1 MKYGISSY
9 VFTSPFGA
17 DPYGQ
22 FKKAK
27 DFGFDIYEI
36 AVEDFNTIN
45 ADSIL
50 DAKEKT
56 GIDLSTMCGAFGEKN
71 DISSEN
77 AEYRKDGLRYIRE
90 LVDFGAKIGAKVV
103 AGPMYASVGKA
114 RMTTPAE
121 KEQQWSWAVETM
133 KIAADYAG
141 EHGIRLA
148 IEPLNRFETDMIN
161 TVEQGLDLIDR
172 IGMDN
177 VGFLLD
183 TFHMNI
189 EESNIPAAIRAAKG
203 KLFDFHTCSNNRGT
217 PGEDNFNWAAI
228 KEAIRDIGY
237 DDYCT
242 IESFTPDCVAIAKAA
257 SLWRPLAESPEA
269 LAKNG
274 LAFLKTIFG

>member
-1 MKYGISSY
+1 MKFGISSY
-9 VFTSPFGA
+9 VFTSPFGS

-27 DFGFDIYEI
+27 DLGFDIYEI
-36 AVEDFNTIN
+36 AVEDFSFIDVNKIC
-45 ADSIL
+45 
-50 DAKEKT
+50 DAKQQT
-56 GIDLSTMCGAFGEKN
+56 GIDLSSMCGAFGEKN

-77 AEYRKDGLRYIRE
+77 SEYRKAGVQYLRD
-90 LVDFGAKIGAKVV
+90 LVDLAVAIDAKVV

-114 RMTTPAE
+114 RMTTPSE
-121 KEQQWSWAVETM
+121 KAQQWSWAVENM

-141 EHGIRLA
+141 ENGVRLA
-148 IEPLNRFETDMIN
+148 IEPLNRFETDFIN
-161 TVEQGLDLIDR
+161 TVEQGLELIDR
-172 IGMDN
+172 IGTDN
-177 VGFLLD
+177 IGFLLD

-203 KLFDFHTCSNNRGT
+203 KIFDFHTCSNTRGT
-217 PGEDNFNWAAI
+217 PGEDNFDWTAI
-228 KEAIRDIGY
+228 SDAIADAGY

-269 LAKNG
+269 LAQNG
-274 LAFLKTIFG
+274 LAFLKSVFQ